1 MDRHLFPTRLK
12 SILIVM
18 VVFASIWGMFGL
30 CLWSQEHKPLEYEV
44 SVKALPVPFVAV
56 DAYGNPVYD
65 LKRDELELYINRKLT
80 KIIYLYGISFGDAEV
95 SREKDEEQKPPPVE
109 VAAVRKFPAK
119 EVTRLKFII
128 VDALFNSYVGLK
140 HAKMVARQ
148 LIENGAPQDRFIL
161 LEITL
166 GGLKYIAGPEPG
178 SKEFLEH
185 LDKLKTNPQK
195 LLWWERRYSFGFRGL
210 RYERLMMDDGLKCA
224 RRDTVNMYL
233 NAFEQFKNAL
243 LTIDNPKVTY
253 LLSEDFYEHCEDGFM
268 KYFPWQHTIYSY
280 LGFEGYMENQVY
292 DGGSVLERI
301 SVRGLR
307 RHHVRPLVKWLNRS
321 ASAYYELF
329 FNPSADLGKQMKIE
343 IKCKRKGVR
352 IKAAAHKERDKPY
365 QKMSQVRKK
374 LFAISVAADR
384 SWSRVLGRV
393 QRSPYE
399 TLNVKKIGDE
409 THVTVHVPIPEK
421 MKNRSVDVFALRFDD
436 QFMDADVTLENRRV
450 TDSETITLPT
460 EKNKKQ
466 LYFVIVDP
474 TTAFCIFNKVLY
486 EKDTGPKQPAEKI
499 NQDQILFL

>member
-1 MDRHLFPTRLK
+1 MNRHLFPTRLK

-18 VVFASIWGMFGL
+18 VVFVSIWGMVGL
-30 CLWSQEHKPLEYEV
+30 CVWSQEHKPLEYEV

-65 LKRDELELYINRKLT
+65 LKRDELELYINNKLT

-95 SREKDEEQKPPPVE
+95 SREKAAEPKPPPVE
-109 VAAVRKFPAK
+109 VAAIKKFPAK
-119 EVTRLKFII
+119 GVTRLKFII
-128 VDALFNSYVGLK
+128 VDALFNSNIGLK

-178 SKEFLEH
+178 GKEFLEH
-185 LDKLKTNPQK
+185 LDKLRTNPQK
-195 LLWWERRYSFGFRGL
+195 LLWWERPLNINYKIPY
-210 RYERLMMDDGLKCA
+210 YEKLMMDDGMRCA

-253 LLSEDFYEHCEDGFM
+253 LLSEDFYEHCQDGFM
-268 KYFPWQHTIYSY
+268 KYFSIQHTLYSY

-301 SVRGLR
+301 SVRGMR
-307 RHHVRPLVKWLNRS
+307 KHQVKSLVTWLNRS

-329 FNPSADLGKQMKIE
+329 FNPIAKLGKQMKIE

-352 IKAAAHKERDKPY
+352 IKAATHKEREKPY
-365 QKMSQVRKK
+365 QKMSNVRKK
-374 LFAISVAADR
+374 LFAISVAAGR

-393 QRSPYE
+393 QRSSYE
-399 TLNVKKIGDE
+399 TLSVKKIGDE

-421 MKNRSVDVFALRFDD
+421 MKNRRVDVYALRFDD
-436 QFMDADVTLENRRV
+436 QFMDTDVTLENRRV

-466 LYFVIVDP
+466 LFFVIVDP
-474 TTAFCIFNKVLY
+474 TTAFCIFNKVMY
-486 EKDTGPKQPAEKI
+486 EIDTGPKKQPKEI